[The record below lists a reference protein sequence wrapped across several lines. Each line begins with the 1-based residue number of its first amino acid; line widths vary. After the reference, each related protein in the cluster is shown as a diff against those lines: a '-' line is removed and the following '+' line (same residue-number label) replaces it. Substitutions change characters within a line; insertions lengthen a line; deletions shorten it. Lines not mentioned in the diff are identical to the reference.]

1 MSGATGETPPAGG
14 FGGGPRGDQGAPMG
28 YAPQPPASGSRVA
41 LVIVLVV
48 VAVLVAIV
56 AMLAVLGIY
65 GVKRRTSLAKQAE
78 ARHAL
83 GQIGKG
89 AIHAF
94 EAEEYA
100 AETPHVPHFMCD
112 SASQPVPRDL
122 ASVRGK
128 RYASSRAEWDVD
140 GHHRPRPAGFACLKF
155 SMEAPQWYQY
165 AYSREGDAFAATA
178 HGDVNG
184 DGVPSTFVLR
194 GQRNESRERLLVAP
208 SIEETSPE
216 E

>member
-1 MSGATGETPPAGG
+1 M
-14 FGGGPRGDQGAPMG
+14 
-28 YAPQPPASGSRVA
+28 
-41 LVIVLVV
+41 IVFVV
-48 VAVLVAIV
+48 LGVLVAITV
-56 AMLAVLGIY
+56 MLAVLGVY

-89 AIHAF
+89 AVHAF

-100 AETPHVPHFMCD
+100 AETPHVPHFLCD
-112 SASQPVPRDL
+112 SASQPVPRDP

-128 RYASSRAEWDVD
+128 KYPSSLGEWDVD
-140 GHHRPRPAGFACLKF
+140 RQHRPRPAGFACLKF
-155 SMEAPQWYQY
+155 SMTAPQWYQY
-165 AYSREGDAFAATA
+165 HYTREGQAFAAVA

-184 DGVPSTFVLR
+184 DGIPSKFVLR
-194 GQRNESRERLLVAP
+194 GQVHESGERLLVAP
-208 SIEETSPE
+208 AIEETSPE